1 MNETRLRYF
10 KHEDVL
16 HLIIS
21 DGQESR
27 SIELSPSITVEL
39 NNKNERIGVEILNAK
54 EVLLDMLQES
64 L

>member
-10 KHEDVL
+10 NHENVL

-27 SIELSPSITVEL
+27 SH
-39 NNKNERIGVEILNAK
+39 
-54 EVLLDMLQES
+54 
-64 L
+64 